1 MFGFGV
7 GEMAVVSGVITT
19 LKSLNDSLAVVKETG
34 ANASQLTSL
43 VSKYASLDQQIRD
56 IERDKS
62 GVLSVKAATE
72 LRMAKRQAA
81 NFEQMLKDSL
91 LMNNLGS
98 EWRAIMTDV
107 EASRAAHEKEVAKL
121 KRQRRERQKLIKEVS
136 MYVTIGSI
144 CMMFAIGGLYLWMQ
158 LFR

>member
-19 LKSLNDSLAVVKETG
+19 LKSLNDSLATVKEAG

-98 EWRAIMTDV
+98 EWRALMADV
-107 EASRAAHEKEVAKL
+107 EASRTAHEKEVARLKL
-121 KRQRRERQKLIKEVS
+121 KRRERQKLIKEVS

-144 CMMFAIGGLYLWMQ
+144 CMIFAIGGLYLWVE

>member
-1 MFGFGV
+1 MLGFGV
-7 GEMAVVSGVITT
+7 GEMAMVTGVITT
-19 LKSLNDSLAVVKETG
+19 LKSLNDSLATVKEAG

-62 GVLSVKAATE
+62 GVLSVEAATQ
-72 LRMAKRQAA
+72 LRVAKRSAS

-98 EWRAIMTDV
+98 EWRAIMADV
-107 EASRAAHEKEVAKL
+107 EASRAAHEKEIAIL
-121 KRQRRERQKLIKEVS
+121 KRKKRERQKLIKEVGL
-136 MYVTIGSI
+136 YVTIGSLCVI
-144 CMMFAIGGLYLWMQ
+144 FLIGGLYLWVQ
-158 LFR
+158 VFR

>member
-7 GEMAVVSGVITT
+7 GEMAVVSGVMTT
-19 LKSLNDSLAVVKETG
+19 LKALNDSLATVKEAG
-34 ANASQLTSL
+34 ANASQLTGL

-98 EWRAIMTDV
+98 EWRALMADV
-107 EASRAAHEKEVAKL
+107 EASRAAHEKEVARLKL
-121 KRQRRERQKLIKEVS
+121 KRRERQKLIKEVS

-144 CMMFAIGGLYLWMQ
+144 CMIFAIGGLYLWVE

>member
-19 LKSLNDSLAVVKETG
+19 LKSLNDSLAVVKEAG

-107 EASRAAHEKEVAKL
+107 EASRAAHEKEIARLKL
-121 KRQRRERQKLIKEVS
+121 KRRERQKLIKEVS
-136 MYVTIGSI
+136 MYATIGSI
-144 CMMFAIGGLYLWMQ
+144 CMIFAIGGLYLWVE

>member
-1 MFGFGV
+1 MFGFGL

-19 LKSLNDSLAVVKETG
+19 LKSLNDSLATVKEAG

-107 EASRAAHEKEVAKL
+107 EASRAAHEKEVARL

-136 MYVTIGSI
+136 MYVTVGSI
-144 CMMFAIGGLYLWMQ
+144 CMIFAIGGLYLWVE

>member
-19 LKSLNDSLAVVKETG
+19 LKSLNDSLATIKQAG

-121 KRQRRERQKLIKEVS
+121 KRQRRERQNLIKEVS

-144 CMMFAIGGLYLWMQ
+144 CMIFAIGGLYLWMQ

>member
-7 GEMAVVSGVITT
+7 GEMAVVSGVMTT
-19 LKSLNDSLAVVKETG
+19 LKALNDSLATVKEAG

-98 EWRAIMTDV
+98 EWRALMADV

-144 CMMFAIGGLYLWMQ
+144 CMIFAIGGLYLWMQ

>member
-19 LKSLNDSLAVVKETG
+19 LKSLNDSLATIKQAG

-121 KRQRRERQKLIKEVS
+121 KRQRRERQNLIKEVS

-144 CMMFAIGGLYLWMQ
+144 CMIFAIGGLYLWVE

>member
-19 LKSLNDSLAVVKETG
+19 LKSLNDSLATIKQAG

-121 KRQRRERQKLIKEVS
+121 KRQRRERQNLIKEVS
-136 MYVTIGSI
+136 MYVTIGSV
-144 CMMFAIGGLYLWMQ
+144 CMIFAIGGLYLWMQ

>member
-7 GEMAVVSGVITT
+7 GEMAVVSGVMTT
-19 LKSLNDSLAVVKETG
+19 LKALNDSLATVKEAG

-98 EWRAIMTDV
+98 EWRALMADV
-107 EASRAAHEKEVAKL
+107 EASRTAHEKEVARLKL
-121 KRQRRERQKLIKEVS
+121 KRRERQKLIKEVS

-144 CMMFAIGGLYLWMQ
+144 CMIFAIGGLYLWVE

>member
-7 GEMAVVSGVITT
+7 GEMAMVTGVIST
-19 LKSLNDSLAVVKETG
+19 LKSLNDSLATVKEAG
-34 ANASQLTSL
+34 ANANQLTSL

-62 GVLSVKAATE
+62 GVLSVEAATQ
-72 LRMAKRQAA
+72 LRVAKRSAA

-98 EWRAIMTDV
+98 EWRAIMSDV
-107 EASRAAHEKEVAKL
+107 EASRAAHEKEIAIL
-121 KRQRRERQKLIKEVS
+121 KRKKREREKLMKEVGL
-136 MYVTIGSI
+136 YITIGSFCVI
-144 CMMFAIGGLYLWMQ
+144 FLLGGLYLWVQ
-158 LFR
+158 VFQ

>member
-7 GEMAVVSGVITT
+7 GEMAVVSGVMTT
-19 LKSLNDSLAVVKETG
+19 LTALNDSLATVKEAG

-98 EWRAIMTDV
+98 EWRALMADV

-144 CMMFAIGGLYLWMQ
+144 CMVFAIGGLYLWVE

>member
-19 LKSLNDSLAVVKETG
+19 LKSLNDSLATVREAG

-107 EASRAAHEKEVAKL
+107 EASRAAHEKEVARL

-136 MYVTIGSI
+136 MYVTLGSI
-144 CMMFAIGGLYLWMQ
+144 CMIFAIGGLYLWVE

>member
-144 CMMFAIGGLYLWMQ
+144 CMIFAIGGLYLWMQ

>member
-7 GEMAVVSGVITT
+7 GEMAVGSGVITT
-19 LKSLNDSLAVVKETG
+19 LKSLNDSLATVKQAG
-34 ANASQLTSL
+34 ANASQLTNL
-43 VSKYASLDQQIRD
+43 VSAYASLDQEIRD
-56 IERDKS
+56 LERDKS

-98 EWRAIMTDV
+98 EWRALMADV
-107 EASRAAHEKEVAKL
+107 EASRQNHEKE
-121 KRQRRERQKLIKEVS
+121 
-136 MYVTIGSI
+136 
-144 CMMFAIGGLYLWMQ
+144 
-158 LFR
+158 

>member
-19 LKSLNDSLAVVKETG
+19 LKSLNDSLATIKEAG

-144 CMMFAIGGLYLWMQ
+144 CMIFAIGGLYLWMQ

>member
-1 MFGFGV
+1 MLGFGV
-7 GEMAVVSGVITT
+7 GEMAMVTGVITT
-19 LKSLNDSLAVVKETG
+19 LKSLNDSLATVKEAG

-62 GVLSVKAATE
+62 GVLSVEAATQ
-72 LRMAKRQAA
+72 LRVAKRSAS

-98 EWRAIMTDV
+98 EWRAIMSDV
-107 EASRAAHEKEVAKL
+107 EASRAAHEKEIAIL
-121 KRQRRERQKLIKEVS
+121 KRKKRERQKLMKEVGL
-136 MYVTIGSI
+136 YITIGSFCVI
-144 CMMFAIGGLYLWMQ
+144 FLIGGLYLWVQ
-158 LFR
+158 VFR

>member
-7 GEMAVVSGVITT
+7 GEMAVVSGVMTT
-19 LKSLNDSLAVVKETG
+19 LKALNDSLATVKEAG

-98 EWRAIMTDV
+98 EWRALMADV
-107 EASRAAHEKEVAKL
+107 EASRAAHEKEVARLKL
-121 KRQRRERQKLIKEVS
+121 KRRERQKLIKEVS

-144 CMMFAIGGLYLWMQ
+144 CMIFAIGGLYLWVE

>member
-19 LKSLNDSLAVVKETG
+19 LKSLNDSLATIKQAG

-121 KRQRRERQKLIKEVS
+121 KRQRRERQNLIKEVS
-136 MYVTIGSI
+136 MYVTIGSV
-144 CMMFAIGGLYLWMQ
+144 CMIFAIGGLYLWVE